1 MVIKCCNGC
10 VAPKRHRAC
19 WDHCPEYLAESEERN
34 RLKEA
39 EYRKRRID
47 NDIYQQRADRVT
59 KAIRHHGRR

>member
-39 EYRKRRID
+39 EYRKRKSITISIS
-47 NDIYQQRADRVT
+47 NELT
-59 KAIRHHGRR
+59 E